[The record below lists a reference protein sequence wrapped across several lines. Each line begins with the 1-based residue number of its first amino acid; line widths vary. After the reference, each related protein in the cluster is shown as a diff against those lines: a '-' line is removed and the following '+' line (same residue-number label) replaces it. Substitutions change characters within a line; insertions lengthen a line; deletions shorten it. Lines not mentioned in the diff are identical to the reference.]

1 MPRRPLINQKIGGS
15 RANQTGEIMIIENP
29 EEKKELDKIPNVDE
43 NGDPI
48 CKIDEALNEKSEDEL
63 PDVGDSSNS
72 GDESE
77 FKDTLQDLKNTT
89 SQE

>member
-1 MPRRPLINQKIGGS
+1 
-15 RANQTGEIMIIENP
+15 MIIEKP

-48 CKIDEALNEKSEDEL
+48 HKIDGNLSEKSEDEL
-63 PDVGDSSNS
+63 PDIGDSSNTAN
-72 GDESE
+72 ESE
-77 FKDTLQDLKNTT
+77 FKDTLQDLKDTT

>member
-1 MPRRPLINQKIGGS
+1 
-15 RANQTGEIMIIENP
+15 MIIKDP

-48 CKIDEALNEKSEDEL
+48 HKIDGNLSEKSEDEL
-63 PDVGDSSNS
+63 PDIGDSSNTAN
-72 GDESE
+72 ESE
-77 FKDTLQDLKNTT
+77 FKDTLQDLKNET